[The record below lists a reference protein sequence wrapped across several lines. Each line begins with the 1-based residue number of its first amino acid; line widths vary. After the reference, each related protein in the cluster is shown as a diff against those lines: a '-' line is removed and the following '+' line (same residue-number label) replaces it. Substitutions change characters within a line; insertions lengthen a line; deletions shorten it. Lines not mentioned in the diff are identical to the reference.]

1 MNFFQQY
8 RTMWLEYVIKCSL
21 FTRKWHM
28 MGQSLMPWNSP
39 YGIHLCLKWRKL
51 TLELQINLQNPKL
64 ERLNEVDKSNLKD
77 KCGKYLHPVNW
88 DRLVTPKVSPEIWER
103 LDCHARGKDVKL
115 SNLRVTLTYV
125 SNITTR
131 TTGMLLKTHSENTRL
146 DTEAMI
152 RMNTDAMALQRVS
165 FKISFKGLV
174 LKLCSADMM

>member
-1 MNFFQQY
+1 
-8 RTMWLEYVIKCSL
+8 MWLEYVIKCSL

-103 LDCHARGKDVKL
+103 LDCHARGKDLKL
-115 SNLRVTLTYV
+115 SNLLSHWLKSVILPPERQVCYWRPTLKIPDLIQKPWSEWILTPWPCK
-125 SNITTR
+125 
-131 TTGMLLKTHSENTRL
+131 GM
-146 DTEAMI
+146 
-152 RMNTDAMALQRVS
+152 
-165 FKISFKGLV
+165 LV